1 MSFST
6 VLKYTNG
13 IIRYYLALL
22 VMLSGFVY
30 SQDPPP
36 GFEFEISINQS
47 FYFFQNSFIDGESP
61 EIGQDWLG
69 SFNEYDETMSGNC
82 INIGDDLDG
91 NEDTIECQDVNGDGI
106 LSNSID
112 VCVGSFIYSGDFTTV
127 PVMGND
133 GTVWT
138 AGYMY
143 SEESYYDCSSDGMYC
158 SNLCNI
164 DGSICSDC
172 SQSQNP
178 NCTTDQWPE
187 EYNVWSNFS
196 SDVGANDEYDLGEP
210 FIDSNF
216 NGEFD
221 PIGGIPKFKFYD
233 ASEGLIYDAETS
245 VLPIYPFQDGDAH
258 YIGTIEVLRDCNN
271 DLGGVAFI
279 DDCGEC
285 VGGDTG
291 LEPNYLDLGCGCNQI
306 LVGPFYEDIDGDGLG
321 SGDEQFFC
329 SNPGIGW
336 SENNNDPYPSC
347 SFNYFDCS
355 EECGGNAQIDDCGIC
370 SGGNTGIIP
379 NDQIDCNNECFGTAY
394 IDECNECVGGSTGN
408 EPCDFESEVPEEFF
422 FNQSTLQAFYFIIT
436 GGYDNGEPFSTED
449 WIGVFND
456 DICVGHYKWDG
467 PFTTIPAMGDEG
479 SEYTQGYLQAQ
490 DFPTF
495 KVYDASEDEIFDI
508 DMDEVNIV
516 VQGSNEYSGWQNL
529 AYFEVT
535 NFIAQTPDCNG
546 VIGGDAFI
554 DDCGICSGGTTELIP
569 NEDVDC
575 SGVCY
580 GAAIIDNCGICSGGT
595 TNNIPNTDDL
605 GCGCFLAGPTSYYSD
620 VDNDGYGYGEGQL
633 FCENPGNGWASNSD
647 DLEPFCYNEIIS
659 DLNVDDCGICNGGNE
674 ALDCLGVCFG
684 SAELDDC
691 GDCNGDNSS
700 CQSPT
705 AESVNL
711 STNEDESIIIQLSG
725 SDPNNLDLSFSI
737 INPPL
742 YGTLEVLEND
752 FEYIYTP
759 DLNYNGQD
767 SFTYVAFNGTFF
779 SDIAEINLQ
788 INSINDAPNAE
799 NIIVNGLEDTDID
812 IQLIGNDVDGD
823 NIIFNVVEEPLN
835 GTVVAEGEVIVYTP
849 SLNFNGTDQITY
861 IVNDG
866 QLDSEIGI
874 ITVFV
879 SAVNDAP
886 TANASEIILY
896 EDNSINFTFDV
907 QDVDNLDDEL
917 SIFIQDEIDFGII
930 SISGTEA
937 TILPNQDISGDFSFT
952 YQVLDG
958 ELFSNYS
965 SISIQIL
972 PVNDPPEISNIL
984 NQVIDEDEI
993 LYYQISATDVDS
1005 EDLIFSSNSTE
1016 NANIT
1021 IDGQTLIVEPVNN
1034 FNGDLFIEISVSDDE
1049 FSDLTSF
1056 ILNVVPV
1063 NDPPVISPFEIQST
1077 LEDESIT
1084 INIEANDVDG
1094 DDLIFWTSEI
1104 ENVEINIDQ
1113 NQINITPDLNWNGQ
1127 LEILV
1132 STTDGEFIDSQ
1143 NITLDVIPVN
1153 DSPVISIIENQSI
1166 DEDSTFFYTL
1176 EATDVDGDDL
1186 IYSLNDIINAVSTL
1200 ENDLITI
1207 APEQDFNGQIEISV
1221 AVTDGELIDTTIFNL
1236 DVLPVNDAPIL
1247 EEISDKE
1254 MDENEIL
1261 EIDFLA
1267 NDVDGDE
1274 LSYDYFIISGYAQ
1287 AAISNNQIIIT
1298 PNQNWF
1304 GEIEVTFTVTD
1315 GEFFD
1320 QDNFLIQV
1328 LEVDDP
1334 PTAYDIT
1341 ATGEEDELII
1351 VPLIASDPDTDS
1363 DEFIFSISSSPSNGA
1378 AVIVD
1383 GNIEYTSNLN
1393 FNGSDELYY
1402 IVNDGNS
1409 SSEPAQISLDIIPV
1423 NDSPTA
1429 IDVEFSAAGGYTEF
1443 DLNTIVNDVDGD
1455 NLDISFITQN
1465 YGSSTI
1471 NTLFD
1476 GVIEHLGDN
1485 IFSYTAPSEVVFFDF
1500 ILYKATDGISESS
1513 VQTLSFN
1520 LFGREMPRNM
1530 APIAFDQDVSIA
1542 EDQISDI
1549 TLIGFDVLNSISED
1563 ASFEI
1568 ISNPDNGELSSSFTL
1583 LESGSSNL
1591 VQWSI
1596 EYTPNSNYFGQDTFT
1611 YKVTNPDNPLSES
1624 EYGTIYINITPQND
1638 APQIYT
1644 DIFDQTIL
1652 EDSEGTELSLDL
1664 FFLDVDNDDL
1674 QFSVTPTREDIAS
1687 ITIENNSLII
1697 TPYLNKFSAPFS
1709 VVLSASDGELDVSQS
1724 FQIEVLPVNDAPTV
1738 DSQEYS
1744 MDEDGSIT
1752 IVLSGD
1758 DVDFDPLTY
1767 SIFEN
1772 SSNGEVSLIDNII
1785 TYTPDENFNGFD
1797 QLTYKAYDGDSY
1809 SDVGLIALNIIPVN
1823 DSPFFEEIADQSV
1836 NEDDIFEFN
1845 LIANDIDGDDLSFN
1859 VIAIDNVDSYDIE
1872 SNLLSISPLPNM
1884 NGEVL
1889 IEVQVSDGN
1898 LIDSEEFILNVI
1910 AQPDA
1915 PEIVEISNQLINE
1928 DENLAIFLTASDV
1941 DGDELSFTGL
1951 SNIDATQISIE
1962 DNLMIVDSPENF
1974 YGDMDIIVQVTDGVF
1989 IVETGFIISY
1999 SAQPDSPILTSIENQ
2014 TILESESLVINIP
2027 ASDPDGDELELSVNI
2042 SDNIITSINGLEL
2055 TLQGQD
2061 NVNGDFEVVISI
2073 TDGTFI
2079 IEDSFILTIINVND
2093 PPISL
2098 SQTIEIQEDNSSI
2111 IILDATDPDYD
2122 NLEFFIDEEPLNGTI
2137 NLENGLV
2144 TYVPDENYNG
2154 QDSFSFYAFDGEMN
2168 SNVSIVSIN
2177 IIAVNDGP
2185 IITSSPVISA
2195 TEDILYTY
2203 QVTAE
2208 DPEDDQLN
2216 FELDT
2221 YPEGMSIDENGL
2233 ISWIPIEGQLT
2244 SDEVVLVV
2252 SDSGDDGALPFTQ
2265 TFIIS
2270 VEPVNDIPEIVSNP
2284 PLIAYE
2290 DEQYSY
2296 QVEVSDPDSDIF
2308 YFTLLFGPDGL
2319 ELDNSGLIT
2328 WTPSEGILSSGTVAF
2343 VVWDTDSPEMGVDF
2357 PAIQEFV
2364 IEVFEVNDPPSIIS
2378 VPPTSVIEDV
2388 EYLYQLEIEDID
2400 DEIFFYELLEYPEGM
2415 SINSS
2420 GLLSWTA
2427 LEGVSS
2433 SGAVSIKVYDRPIE
2447 SSDGL
2452 YDVQNFALSVTAVND
2467 PPVIISSAPT
2477 IAVQGEE
2484 YIYQI
2489 EVEDPDDS
2497 EFTYLL
2503 LNEPEGMNIDFETG
2517 ILSWVPNQGNI
2528 IYQDITLK
2536 VQDGGEDFVSPATE
2550 IFSIQVEEGDDA
2562 PGDYTLFYHQNSTL
2576 VSFSS
2581 IPENN
2586 LVESVFPIDD
2596 IDFLGIVTE
2605 GQASTANPI
2614 LGWTGNLLSL
2624 ERQRGY
2630 WISAE
2635 DLPQGQTDY
2644 DTLSY
2649 VISDAI
2655 PTPMDLVYDI
2665 HENVNLISYV
2675 GIDGLEISEALPDS
2689 IEDITTDI
2697 IGEGVAASKNPVLG
2711 WIGSLTHF
2719 HRDKGYWLRNNVN
2732 GVDDTSMYFSWNIPE
2747 QDVLFT
2753 SGKIQSYSLPEKIEE
2768 FVYTQST
2775 KQAFYFIDKIKLD
2788 NYSPTKNDWIIAYND
2803 GVVVGARKWNGRYT
2817 DIPAMGY
2824 DGTNATIGYCTTG
2837 DYPSFKLFIES
2848 TGELVDLE
2856 SSDIESWEDLLISN
2870 VSQLNQP
2877 APIPENFEFSYPYP
2891 NPFNPSTLIKFAIPD
2906 ASSVKIVAYDING
2919 RHINTL
2925 LNKRLDAGYHD
2936 YTWKPSNLASGV
2948 YLINIQAG
2956 DNNLT
2961 HKVMFVK

>member
-1 MSFST
+1 M
-6 VLKYTNG
+6 
-13 IIRYYLALL
+13 
-22 VMLSGFVY
+22 
-30 SQDPPP
+30 
-36 GFEFEISINQS
+36 E
-47 FYFFQNSFIDGESP
+47 
-61 EIGQDWLG
+61 
-69 SFNEYDETMSGNC
+69 
-82 INIGDDLDG
+82 
-91 NEDTIECQDVNGDGI
+91 
-106 LSNSID
+106 
-112 VCVGSFIYSGDFTTV
+112 
-127 PVMGND
+127 
-133 GTVWT
+133 
-138 AGYMY
+138 
-143 SEESYYDCSSDGMYC
+143 
-158 SNLCNI
+158 
-164 DGSICSDC
+164 
-172 SQSQNP
+172 
-178 NCTTDQWPE
+178 
-187 EYNVWSNFS
+187 
-196 SDVGANDEYDLGEP
+196 
-210 FIDSNF
+210 
-216 NGEFD
+216 
-221 PIGGIPKFKFYD
+221 
-233 ASEGLIYDAETS
+233 
-245 VLPIYPFQDGDAH
+245 
-258 YIGTIEVLRDCNN
+258 
-271 DLGGVAFI
+271 
-279 DDCGEC
+279 
-285 VGGDTG
+285 
-291 LEPNYLDLGCGCNQI
+291 
-306 LVGPFYEDIDGDGLG
+306 
-321 SGDEQFFC
+321 
-329 SNPGIGW
+329 
-336 SENNNDPYPSC
+336 
-347 SFNYFDCS
+347 
-355 EECGGNAQIDDCGIC
+355 
-370 SGGNTGIIP
+370 
-379 NDQIDCNNECFGTAY
+379 
-394 IDECNECVGGSTGN
+394 
-408 EPCDFESEVPEEFF
+408 
-422 FNQSTLQAFYFIIT
+422 
-436 GGYDNGEPFSTED
+436 
-449 WIGVFND
+449 
-456 DICVGHYKWDG
+456 
-467 PFTTIPAMGDEG
+467 
-479 SEYTQGYLQAQ
+479 
-490 DFPTF
+490 
-495 KVYDASEDEIFDI
+495 
-508 DMDEVNIV
+508 
-516 VQGSNEYSGWQNL
+516 
-529 AYFEVT
+529 
-535 NFIAQTPDCNG
+535 
-546 VIGGDAFI
+546 
-554 DDCGICSGGTTELIP
+554 
-569 NEDVDC
+569 
-575 SGVCY
+575 
-580 GAAIIDNCGICSGGT
+580 
-595 TNNIPNTDDL
+595 
-605 GCGCFLAGPTSYYSD
+605 
-620 VDNDGYGYGEGQL
+620 
-633 FCENPGNGWASNSD
+633 
-647 DLEPFCYNEIIS
+647 
-659 DLNVDDCGICNGGNE
+659 
-674 ALDCLGVCFG
+674 
-684 SAELDDC
+684 
-691 GDCNGDNSS
+691 
-700 CQSPT
+700 
-705 AESVNL
+705 
-711 STNEDESIIIQLSG
+711 
-725 SDPNNLDLSFSI
+725 
-737 INPPL
+737 
-742 YGTLEVLEND
+742 
-752 FEYIYTP
+752 
-759 DLNYNGQD
+759 
-767 SFTYVAFNGTFF
+767 
-779 SDIAEINLQ
+779 
-788 INSINDAPNAE
+788 
-799 NIIVNGLEDTDID
+799 
-812 IQLIGNDVDGD
+812 
-823 NIIFNVVEEPLN
+823 
-835 GTVVAEGEVIVYTP
+835 
-849 SLNFNGTDQITY
+849 
-861 IVNDG
+861 
-866 QLDSEIGI
+866 
-874 ITVFV
+874 
-879 SAVNDAP
+879 
-886 TANASEIILY
+886 
-896 EDNSINFTFDV
+896 
-907 QDVDNLDDEL
+907 
-917 SIFIQDEIDFGII
+917 
-930 SISGTEA
+930 
-937 TILPNQDISGDFSFT
+937 
-952 YQVLDG
+952 
-958 ELFSNYS
+958 
-965 SISIQIL
+965 
-972 PVNDPPEISNIL
+972 
-984 NQVIDEDEI
+984 
-993 LYYQISATDVDS
+993 
-1005 EDLIFSSNSTE
+1005 
-1016 NANIT
+1016 
-1021 IDGQTLIVEPVNN
+1021 
-1034 FNGDLFIEISVSDDE
+1034 
-1049 FSDLTSF
+1049 
-1056 ILNVVPV
+1056 
-1063 NDPPVISPFEIQST
+1063 
-1077 LEDESIT
+1077 
-1084 INIEANDVDG
+1084 
-1094 DDLIFWTSEI
+1094 
-1104 ENVEINIDQ
+1104 
-1113 NQINITPDLNWNGQ
+1113 
-1127 LEILV
+1127 
-1132 STTDGEFIDSQ
+1132 
-1143 NITLDVIPVN
+1143 
-1153 DSPVISIIENQSI
+1153 
-1166 DEDSTFFYTL
+1166 
-1176 EATDVDGDDL
+1176 
-1186 IYSLNDIINAVSTL
+1186 
-1200 ENDLITI
+1200 
-1207 APEQDFNGQIEISV
+1207 
-1221 AVTDGELIDTTIFNL
+1221 
-1236 DVLPVNDAPIL
+1236 
-1247 EEISDKE
+1247 
-1254 MDENEIL
+1254 
-1261 EIDFLA
+1261 
-1267 NDVDGDE
+1267 
-1274 LSYDYFIISGYAQ
+1274 
-1287 AAISNNQIIIT
+1287 
-1298 PNQNWF
+1298 
-1304 GEIEVTFTVTD
+1304 
-1315 GEFFD
+1315 
-1320 QDNFLIQV
+1320 
-1328 LEVDDP
+1328 
-1334 PTAYDIT
+1334 
-1341 ATGEEDELII
+1341 
-1351 VPLIASDPDTDS
+1351 
-1363 DEFIFSISSSPSNGA
+1363 A

-1429 IDVEFSAAGGYTEF
+1429 IDVEFSVAGGYTEF

-1744 MDEDGSIT
+1744 MDEDGSIA

-1772 SSNGEVSLIDNII
+1772 SSNGEVSLIDNIM

-1809 SDVGLIALNIIPVN
+1809 SDVGLITLNIIPVN

-1872 SNLLSISPLPNM
+1872 SNLLIVSPLPNM
-1884 NGEVL
+1884 NGEIL

-1898 LIDSEEFILNVI
+1898 LLDSEEFILNVI

-1951 SNIDATQISIE
+1951 SNIDATQISFE

-1999 SAQPDSPILTSIENQ
+1999 SAQPDSPILTSIEDQ

-2824 DGTNATIGYCTTG
+2824 DGTNATIGYCTNG

-2936 YTWKPSNLASGV
+2936 YTWKPSSLASGI